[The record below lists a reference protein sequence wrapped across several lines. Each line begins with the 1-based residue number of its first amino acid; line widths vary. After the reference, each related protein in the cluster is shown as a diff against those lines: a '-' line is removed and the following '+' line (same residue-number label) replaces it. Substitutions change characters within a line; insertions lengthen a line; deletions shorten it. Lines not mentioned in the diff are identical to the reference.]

1 MISSTLQ
8 VNREAEDLRTLSDIL
23 GLVNVSEPGSP
34 VRSALPP
41 TSCFPPMS
49 LMGWKVPKVAT
60 EVRVTDS
67 GACSRM
73 KLEEAEEQSSW
84 FW

>member
-41 TSCFPPMS
+41 TSCFPPYVS
-49 LMGWKVPKVAT
+49 DGV
-60 EVRVTDS
+60 E
-67 GACSRM
+67 GA
-73 KLEEAEEQSSW
+73 KGGD
-84 FW
+84 